1 MACLTP
7 QDFLRRDID
16 YLAGVIGERNVY
28 CYPKLCEA
36 AAFIEESFRQ
46 SGYRPVRQEY
56 EARDKKFFNI
66 EVEIRGEDLAHEII
80 VVGAHY
86 DTERGSPGADDNGS
100 GVAAVLALSRW
111 FADKKPRRTLRFVAF
126 ANEERP
132 FLRTEKMG
140 SRVYAR
146 RCRERG
152 ENIVAMFSLEM
163 LGCYSEERGSQWLSF
178 FGLLYPS
185 QGNFILFATN
195 PSSRTLLRQATE
207 SFRQHTDVRYETITL
222 PGFLPGARSSDHWS
236 FWQEGY
242 RALMLTDTAALRYR
256 HYHKGSDTADKIN
269 YAFLAG
275 ICEGVKGLLANLVD

>member
-1 MACLTP
+1 MIISPVLSARETYTATP
-7 QDFLRRDID
+7 NFVRRQHSSKNRSNSR
-16 YLAGVIGERNVY
+16 VIARCGRNT
-28 CYPKLCEA
+28 KH
-36 AAFIEESFRQ
+36 
-46 SGYRPVRQEY
+46 
-56 EARDKKFFNI
+56 RDTQFANI
-66 EVEIRGEDLAHEII
+66 EIEIRGQDLAHEII

-111 FADKKPRRTLRFVAF
+111 FADRKIRRTLRFVAF

-152 ENIVAMFSLEM
+152 EKIVAMFSLEM

-185 QGNFILFATN
+185 QGNFILFASN
-195 PSSRTLLRQATE
+195 PSSRALLRQATQ
-207 SFRQHTDVRYETITL
+207 SFRQHTEVRYETITL

-242 RALMLTDTAALRYR
+242 QALMLTDTAALRNR
-256 HYHKGSDTADKIN
+256 HYHKRSDTADKID

-275 ICEGVKGLLANLVD
+275 ICEGVKGLLSDLVD